1 MKVFVDTSALYALVD
16 DGDPHHGDAVGSLQR
31 VQGSAD
37 LLTHN
42 YVLVEAISLVR
53 RRLGASAELHL
64 MDVILPIV
72 RTIWIDEL
80 THRAATTAYRA
91 ASRSGSLVDYVS
103 FEVMRQAGVE
113 VAFAYDRD
121 FERQG
126 FRPVAGST
134 PDAPERR
141 LSEAPAPY
149 ESDTAPESHL
159 VGIAEIAARSG
170 RSTNTIQSW
179 RRRHPDF
186 PTPVAQLA
194 TGPVWSWTPVA
205 EWIAART
212 RHSSIIRSAEP
223 RKLGLLR
230 GEILIAPDFDEP
242 IPEIEA
248 AFYSRPDQPT
258 IPLFESGIP
267 DLAERADDYLEGF
280 GER

>member
-113 VAFAYDRD
+113 VVFAYDRD

-149 ESDTAPESHL
+149 ESDAARGPDL
-159 VGIAEIAARSG
+159 VG
-170 RSTNTIQSW
+170 
-179 RRRHPDF
+179 
-186 PTPVAQLA
+186 
-194 TGPVWSWTPVA
+194 
-205 EWIAART
+205 
-212 RHSSIIRSAEP
+212 
-223 RKLGLLR
+223 
-230 GEILIAPDFDEP
+230 
-242 IPEIEA
+242 
-248 AFYSRPDQPT
+248 
-258 IPLFESGIP
+258 
-267 DLAERADDYLEGF
+267 
-280 GER
+280 